1 MQGSDLKKNKMECTL
16 CNAGKTEKG
25 KVTVTLE
32 RNGSIVLIKDVPA
45 EVCTNC
51 GHYYLSEEI
60 TRLVMEKGNEAIA
73 SGAELEVLKLQ
84 VA

>member
-1 MQGSDLKKNKMECTL
+1 MECTL
-16 CNAGKTEKG
+16 CQVGTTEKG

-32 RNGSIVLIKDVPA
+32 RDGAIVLIKDVPA

-73 SGAELEVLKLQ
+73 SGAELEVLN
-84 VA
+84 